1 MKRHGHV
8 GGCSKS
14 VLNLF
19 FLKRDWRGLGPYS
32 KDILKKK
39 EYNYVQKLLK
49 EDQTTT
55 LRNKKDQTKF
65 KN

>member
-1 MKRHGHV
+1 MDMLGV
-8 GGCSKS
+8 APNPF
-14 VLNLF
+14 LTFF

-39 EYNYVQKLLK
+39 EYSYVQKLLK

-55 LRNKKDQTKF
+55 LRNKKDQTKI